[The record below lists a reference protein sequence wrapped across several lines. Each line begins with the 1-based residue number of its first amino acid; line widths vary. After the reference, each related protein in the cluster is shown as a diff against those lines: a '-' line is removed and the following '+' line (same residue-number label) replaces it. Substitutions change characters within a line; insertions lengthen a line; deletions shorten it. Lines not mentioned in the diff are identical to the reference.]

1 MIVRPYTVADLPG
14 LLTIQAE
21 CFPPPFPPEL
31 WWKREQIAS
40 HVDRFPA
47 GALCVEDQGALLAS
61 ATALIIPFVPA
72 HPHHTWEDV
81 ADGGYLGTHRDE
93 GNTLYGIDMAVRPA
107 WRGRGLARML
117 YQARFD
123 LVRRLGLDR
132 FLAGSRLAGWHRH
145 QYLTPEAYAV
155 EVAAGRLVD
164 PVITP
169 QMRAG
174 LRPTAFLPGYIEDV
188 ESGHAALLME
198 WIP

>member
-1 MIVRPYTVADLPG
+1 MIVRPYTLGDLPG
-14 LLTIQAE
+14 LLKIQAE

-40 HVDRFPA
+40 HVERFPT
-47 GALCVEDQGALLAS
+47 GALCVEDGGQLLAS
-61 ATALIIPFVPA
+61 ATALIIAFDPA
-72 HPHHTWEDV
+72 HPQHTWADV
-81 ADGGYLGTHRDE
+81 ADGGYLGTHRAD
-93 GNTLYGIDMAVRPA
+93 GDTMYGIDMAVRPA
-107 WRGRGLARML
+107 WRGRGVARML

-123 LVRRLGLDR
+123 LVRRLGLKR

-145 QYLTPEAYAV
+145 QYLTQEQYAE

-169 QMRAG
+169 QLRSG
-174 LRPTAFLPGYIEDV
+174 LHPVAFLHGYIEDV

-198 WIP
+198 WTP